1 MKLTACM
8 DDHERRLDRILRKS
22 CPKVPISAIHKMLRT
37 GKVLVNGRKA
47 VLSARVNC
55 GDVIE
60 IAKFYDSPESTQE
73 TIPANNPIEIIFENN
88 DVIVLN
94 KKAGLV
100 CHGTNSLEIDVLY
113 YLTGKLPAS
122 LSFKPGPLH
131 RLDRETSGAII
142 FSKSLAGA
150 RYISG
155 GFRDGLFKKTYMA
168 ITAGQIKKTELWE
181 DNLERDK
188 ILKKTFC
195 STADNN
201 AQAKKAVT
209 KIIPIASKNN
219 VSLVF
224 AEISTGRTHQIRVQ
238 AAAHNVPLLYD
249 EKYGGVKNKDNF
261 FLHSFTIEFPQDNP
275 LNLPQKINAPLP
287 PAFENKIKELFGNI

>member
-1 MKLTACM
+1 
-8 DDHERRLDRILRKS
+8 
-22 CPKVPISAIHKMLRT
+22 MLRT
-37 GKVLVNGRKA
+37 GKVMVNGRKA
-47 VLSARVNC
+47 VLSERINC

-60 IAKFYDSPESTQE
+60 IAKFYDLPKGAQE
-73 TIPANNPIEIIFENN
+73 TKPTSNPIEIIFENN
-88 DVIVLN
+88 DVIILN

-100 CHGTNSLEIDVLY
+100 CHGTNSLETDVLY
-113 YLTGKLPAS
+113 YLDGKLPAS

-155 GFRDGLFKKTYMA
+155 GFRDGLFKKNYIA
-168 ITAGQIKKTELWE
+168 ITAGQIKETELWE

-195 STADNN
+195 SADGNN

-209 KIIPIASKNN
+209 KIIPIVSKNN
-219 VSLVF
+219 ASLVF

-238 AAAHNVPLLYD
+238 AAAHNAPLLYD
-249 EKYGGVKNKDNF
+249 EKYGASKNNDNF
-261 FLHSFTIEFPQDNP
+261 FLHSFTIEFPPDNP
-275 LNLPQKINAPLP
+275 LNLPQKIKAPLP
-287 PAFENKIKELFGNI
+287 QHFENKIKEMFGAVSKLYE